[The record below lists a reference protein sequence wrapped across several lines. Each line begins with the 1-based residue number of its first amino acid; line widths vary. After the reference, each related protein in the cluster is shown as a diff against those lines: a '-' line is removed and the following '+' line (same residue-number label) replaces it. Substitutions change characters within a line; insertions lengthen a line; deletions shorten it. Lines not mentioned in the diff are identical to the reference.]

1 MIDLKAA
8 RNDPDAYRA
17 ALERKGAGE
26 PFDALLA
33 ADERWRA
40 LVPAI
45 DELRG
50 KTKLKG
56 KPSPEQLAELQQVK
70 EQLRAAEEEYA
81 AAEAARDELLA
92 QVPNPPHESVPDG
105 AEEEDAVEISRS
117 GEPPEL
123 AEAREHTEVGRFDM
137 ERAARLSGSRF
148 GYLIG
153 DTALVAF
160 ALYRAA
166 LAHLAENGFTPVLPP
181 VLVREEAMTGTGFFP
196 TERSNI
202 YALADDDLYLTGTSE
217 VALAGLHMGEIIP
230 AEELPL
236 RYAGFSTNFRRE
248 AGAAGKDT
256 RGMFRVHQFNKV
268 EMFVYTTDA
277 ESWAE
282 HERMLALEEAFVAE
296 ARAALPRRQRRRR
309 RPRRVRGEEVRH
321 RGVVSVAGAL
331 PRDHVVL
338 EHDRLPVAPA
348 RHPRPWRGW
357 DRAAAHAQRDD
368 GHRPGAARDPGEL
381 PGRCAGCAR
390 RVRRPRARLGLSR
403 TALLASACLLLAGC
417 GGSESDAD
425 GSWETAPPLLH
436 PRSAH
441 AVVTDGHA
449 VYALGGTGS
458 NGEPVLSVERF
469 DGERWTEETTLPGE
483 GLNAPAAAVL
493 HGRIYVI
500 GGFGTT
506 TNVATPGVHVYD
518 LVTRT
523 WSEAA
528 PLPAARGGHAAVVLD
543 GKIHV
548 VGGGNEVSTLALHSV
563 YDATADRWTE
573 AAPLPRSK
581 GSPAA
586 VVLDGMLWAIGG
598 RSGPDD
604 YGNVDVYDPA
614 ADTWSSRPSIPPR
627 GTHGAAVY
635 GDAIYVFGGESQQ
648 RGAVL
653 AGVLRLDPASAA
665 WTKVDAALPT
675 PRAYARAVPFGDG
688 VLVIG
693 GSTSAGASHAS
704 EGSPVVERFSAEP

>member
-1 MIDLKAA
+1 M
-8 RNDPDAYRA
+8 
-17 ALERKGAGE
+17 
-26 PFDALLA
+26 
-33 ADERWRA
+33 
-40 LVPAI
+40 
-45 DELRG
+45 
-50 KTKLKG
+50 
-56 KPSPEQLAELQQVK
+56 
-70 EQLRAAEEEYA
+70 
-81 AAEAARDELLA
+81 
-92 QVPNPPHESVPDG
+92 
-105 AEEEDAVEISRS
+105 
-117 GEPPEL
+117 
-123 AEAREHTEVGRFDM
+123 
-137 ERAARLSGSRF
+137 
-148 GYLIG
+148 
-153 DTALVAF
+153 
-160 ALYRAA
+160 
-166 LAHLAENGFTPVLPP
+166 
-181 VLVREEAMTGTGFFP
+181 
-196 TERSNI
+196 
-202 YALADDDLYLTGTSE
+202 
-217 VALAGLHMGEIIP
+217 
-230 AEELPL
+230 
-236 RYAGFSTNFRRE
+236 
-248 AGAAGKDT
+248 
-256 RGMFRVHQFNKV
+256 
-268 EMFVYTTDA
+268 
-277 ESWAE
+277 
-282 HERMLALEEAFVAE
+282 
-296 ARAALPRRQRRRR
+296 
-309 RPRRVRGEEVRH
+309 
-321 RGVVSVAGAL
+321 
-331 PRDHVVL
+331 
-338 EHDRLPVAPA
+338 
-348 RHPRPWRGW
+348 
-357 DRAAAHAQRDD
+357 
-368 GHRPGAARDPGEL
+368 
-381 PGRCAGCAR
+381 
-390 RVRRPRARLGLSR
+390 SR